1 MDMIGD
7 FLTRVRNAGMAKH
20 EKVDVPSSNMRVGVA
35 KVLQDAG
42 YIRSYKTAKDGKQG
56 VMRVYLRYDKKGQHM
71 IAKINRVSRPGK
83 RIYVG
88 VDTVPKVRS
97 GYGLAILSTNKGVV
111 SGEQAIKENIGGE
124 VLCQVW

>member
-1 MDMIGD
+1 MDTIGD

-20 EKVDVPSSNMRVGVA
+20 EKVDVPSSNMRVGIA
-35 KVLQDAG
+35 KVLQEAG

-56 VMRVYLRYDKKGQHM
+56 VMRVYLRYDKNGRHVITQM
-71 IAKINRVSRPGK
+71 SRVSRPGR

-88 VDTVPKVRS
+88 ATEVPRVRS

-111 SGEQAIKENIGGE
+111 SGEQAVNENMGGE

>member
-1 MDMIGD
+1 MDTIGD

-20 EKVDVPSSNMRVGVA
+20 EKVDVPCSNMRVGIA
-35 KVLQDAG
+35 KVLQEAG

-56 VMRVYLRYDKKGQHM
+56 LMRVYLRYDKKGHHA
-71 IAKINRVSRPGK
+71 ITKVNRVSHPGK

-88 VDTVPKVRS
+88 AAEVPKVRS
-97 GYGLAILSTNKGVV
+97 GYGLAILSTNEGVV
-111 SGEQAIKENIGGE
+111 SGEQAVEKNVGGE

>member
-7 FLTRVRNAGMAKH
+7 FLTRMRNAGMAKH

-35 KVLQDAG
+35 KVLQEAG
-42 YIRSYKTAKDGKQG
+42 YIRSYKTVKDGKQG
-56 VMRVYLRYDKKGQHM
+56 VMRVYLRYDKNGGHM
-71 IAKINRVSRPGK
+71 ISKVNRVSRPGK

-88 VDTVPKVRS
+88 VEDVPKVRS

-111 SGEQAIKENIGGE
+111 SGDRAVKENIGGE
-124 VLCQVW
+124 ILCQVW